1 MGVHRSHWRRVERPV
16 CGWQSLTDT
25 ELRVAAIVAE
35 GLTNAQ
41 VAERLFVSRHTVD
54 FHLRQIFR
62 KLAVRS
68 RTELA
73 RSALGAEE
81 HRSARTVNSAES
93 GGLRT
98 RVPDSAELVSSR
110 RLLLHRGRPGL
121 ARRRLR
127 LSEVDGFSAEVD

>member
-1 MGVHRSHWRRVERPV
+1 MDETLAARVRSRLRDMGVHPSHWRRVERPV
-16 CGWQSLTDT
+16 CGWQSLTAT
-25 ELRVAAIVAE
+25 EVRVAAVVAE

-73 RSALGAEE
+73 RAVIEQVSTGA
-81 HRSARTVNSAES
+81 
-93 GGLRT
+93 
-98 RVPDSAELVSSR
+98 P
-110 RLLLHRGRPGL
+110 GR
-121 ARRRLR
+121 
-127 LSEVDGFSAEVD
+127 